1 MIKDKG
7 FNREI
12 MIDPASIA
20 FDIDSV
26 VADTMHLFLDI
37 AREEDGETDLRYE
50 DMTCYNLEDCLDLD
64 PIILRQIIERIMD
77 GNYTVPLHPMD
88 GAVEVL
94 QRLAGDFGPIVFVT
108 ARPFAGPMTQW
119 LPGVLEVDQKDIE
132 IIAAGDFDK
141 KARILVERNISYFI
155 EDRLETCFRLA
166 AEGITPV
173 LFSQPWNRQMHHFTE
188 VNNWREIESLIA
200 FET

>member
-1 MIKDKG
+1 LIKGKG

-37 AREEDGETDLRYE
+37 AREEYGETDLRYE

-64 PIILRQIIERIMD
+64 PIILRQIIEKIMD
-77 GNYTVPLHPMD
+77 GNYTAPLHPID

-94 QRLAGDFGPIVFVT
+94 QRLAGGFGPIVFVT

-119 LPGVLEVDQKDIE
+119 LPGVLEVDRKDIE

-155 EDRLETCFRLA
+155 EDRLETCFRLE